1 MTMNAEEQSLIEKLR
16 EFRDAIKAWARS
28 SNPERAVIRSNINEQ
43 IVEVRE
49 AIRSAGRLKILTV
62 HPPPS
67 VGGLIVSVDPFDHLF
82 EPPYGVSVIP
92 NVFDMIDQTIGVIR
106 SGKFEQQKHFAQTM
120 VKNPGDR
127 RSNIKVCLVHGHDD
141 AARETTARFL
151 DKLGLELIILHE
163 QPSFGGTII
172 EKIERYSD
180 VAFAVVLLTPDDVGG
195 ENTPD
200 AVLVPRARQ
209 NVILE
214 LGYFMAKLGRP
225 NVVALLKGN
234 VDKPSDYDGVNY
246 IPMDAEGGWK
256 QKLSRELKAAG
267 LNADLSKAI

>member
-1 MTMNAEEQSLIEKLR
+1 VN
-16 EFRDAIKAWARS
+16 
-28 SNPERAVIRSNINEQ
+28 
-43 IVEVRE
+43 VRLG
-49 AIRSAGRLKILTV
+49 A
-62 HPPPS
+62 PW
-67 VGGLIVSVDPFDHLF
+67 
-82 EPPYGVSVIP
+82 
-92 NVFDMIDQTIGVIR
+92 
-106 SGKFEQQKHFAQTM
+106 
-120 VKNPGDR
+120 
-127 RSNIKVCLVHGHDD
+127 HDE

-151 DKLGLELIILHE
+151 GKLGLGLIILHE

-234 VDKPSDYDGVNY
+234 VDKPSDYDSVNY
-246 IPMDAEGGWK
+246 IPMDAAGGWK

-267 LNADLSKAI
+267 LNAGNRVTNCDQ